1 MDKPATPQKGPYKI
15 KVEEITETI
24 ANKGA
29 VAAEILLGP
38 MVRWRARGQ
47 WNGHEAES

>member
-1 MDKPATPQKGPYKI
+1 MVQQTSQGEAQMAQ
-15 KVEEITETI
+15 TETI